1 MRQNEEFKTLNFW
14 HEKSFVQTLE
24 GAFNDDDN
32 DDDNNYDDDGD
43 NDDDDDE
50 DDDDDGDSGDGH
62 TRFDA

>member
-24 GAFNDDDN
+24 GAFNDDDK
-32 DDDNNYDDDGD
+32 DN
-43 NDDDDDE
+43 DDE
-50 DDDDDGDSGDGH
+50 DDNNDDEDGDNNDDNDNGDSGDGH

>member
-24 GAFNDDDN
+24 GAFNDDN
-32 DDDNNYDDDGD
+32 DDDEDGD
-43 NDDDDDE
+43 NDDEDDDE
-50 DDDDDGDSGDGH
+50 DDNNDDSDSGDGH

>member
-24 GAFNDDDN
+24 GAFNDDDDN
-32 DDDNNYDDDGD
+32 DDEDDDDDDNN
-43 NDDDDDE
+43 

>member
-24 GAFNDDDN
+24 GAFNDDN
-32 DDDNNYDDDGD
+32 DDDNNYDEDGD
-43 NDDDDDE
+43 TNDDDE

>member
-24 GAFNDDDN
+24 GAFNDDN
-32 DDDNNYDDDGD
+32 DDDNNYDEDGD
-43 NDDDDDE
+43 TNDDDE
-50 DDDDDGDSGDGH
+50 DDDSDSGDGH